1 MAGRLAP
8 LASPRNAA
16 YATAM
21 SNPADLNSDSPR
33 GLVLV
38 ILTYVLWGFLP
49 LYMKALAHV
58 PPVEVVAH
66 RVIWSLPIAAAVL
79 IWQGRA
85 AEVVA
90 ALRNPRLLAMAV
102 LTAVLISANWLIYV
116 WAIANDHAMEAA
128 LGYYINPLF
137 SVFLGAVL
145 LKERLGRTQL
155 MAIALAAFAVV
166 IMTVQAG
173 RLPLVALGLTLS
185 WGFYAYC
192 KKRLP
197 LGPNQGFT
205 LEVLVLCPFAVA
217 ILIWMM
223 LTGQA
228 HFGTGNTTDT
238 LLLLGC
244 GVVTAVPLMLYANGA
259 KLVRLSTV
267 GILQYIAPTLIFLCA
282 VLVFGEPFDQSRR
295 IAFPLIWAALGLY
308 SFGLWRQYG
317 AARRKAALTGRP

>member
-1 MAGRLAP
+1 
-8 LASPRNAA
+8 
-16 YATAM
+16 M
-21 SNPADLNSDSPR
+21 SSPADLNSDSPR

-38 ILTYVLWGFLP
+38 ILTYLLWGFLP

-58 PPVEVVAH
+58 PPIEVVAH

-79 IWQGRA
+79 IWQGRT
-85 AEVVA
+85 AEVIA
-90 ALRNPRLLAMAV
+90 ALRTPRLLAMAV
-102 LTAVLISANWLIYV
+102 LTAALISVNWLIYV

-145 LKERLGRTQL
+145 LKERLGRMQV
-155 MAIALAAFAVV
+155 MAIALAAAAVV

-185 WGFYAYC
+185 WGAYAYC
-192 KKRLP
+192 KKSLP

-205 LEVLVLCPFAVA
+205 LEVLVLCPFAAA
-217 ILIWMM
+217 ILLW
-223 LTGQA
+223 LTWTGRS
-228 HFGTGNTTDT
+228 HFGTGSGTDT
-238 LLLLGC
+238 ALLLGC

-259 KLVRLSTV
+259 RLVRLSTV

-282 VLVFGEPFDQSRR
+282 VLVFGEPFDPSRR
-295 IAFPLIWAALGLY
+295 IAFPLIWAALLLY
-308 SFGLWRQYG
+308 SLGLWRQYG
-317 AARRKAALTGRP
+317 AARRRAAMTGRMQ